1 MSVKTF
7 GGMFS
12 HRVIFFVDMKTFKEA
27 FVHET
32 IFYCKCE
39 NDILKVFI
47 FKGKMIVMGN
57 IF

>member
-1 MSVKTF
+1 
-7 GGMFS
+7 
-12 HRVIFFVDMKTFKEA
+12 MKTFKEA

-32 IFYCKCE
+32 IFYCKCG